1 MRFLLNGKED
11 LLAYEMATMDNCSVG
26 LDNND
31 NVIEDDEDDNK
42 PICIDYHMPK
52 KMTMANQHNMD
63 SEYRLV
69 ERAVVEMG
77 RLRANVKSL

>member
-1 MRFLLNGKED
+1 M
-11 LLAYEMATMDNCSVG
+11 
-26 LDNND
+26 
-31 NVIEDDEDDNK
+31 EDDEDDNK
-42 PICIDYHMPK
+42 PICIDYQMPK

-63 SEYRLV
+63 SEFRLV